1 MRIWATVLNLPLQEL
16 SAKDQFGKN
25 LHHSKISRKELE
37 RSIKK
42 LQKEEWERKG
52 NARLPEKSCQEDFT
66 LEQRQL

>member
-1 MRIWATVLNLPLQEL
+1 MLNLPLQEL

-25 LHHSKISRKELE
+25 LPHSKISRKELE

-52 NARLPEKSCQEDFT
+52 NARLPENTRQKDFT